1 MIINDQGEEQE
12 VYLQDEGA
20 KGEPPPPAAATL
32 LEEGLRARRHS
43 TAPVTTT
50 SAPNNNTLPD
60 SRSHNGTDTIKS
72 NIPNGVP
79 PKVPFSPFKK
89 STRF

>member
-43 TAPVTTT
+43 TAPATTTTT
-50 SAPNNNTLPD
+50 SVPNNNTLPD
-60 SRSHNGTDTIKS
+60 TRSHKGTATIKN

-79 PKVPFSPFKK
+79 PKVTLLALLKC
-89 STRF
+89 